1 MNLSRLQQ
9 RAQAPGSSQESRT
22 RSQPSCPA
30 AAWEALELLLSSMRR
45 PHSNPFIKSSASYSP
60 RLHQPRICI
69 SNNRHPR
76 LGCPSAPAARNRSTR
91 TLPTPRQKDLECFPA
106 ESHHPQSIS
115 CPGRELLSAT
125 LPYHK
130 RYQEFQPQ
138 SGINRV
144 GRDGEGDVSNPAP
157 IRMHIRNRVSPSH
170 QEQGHSLKGKA
181 LRKTKAKAS
190 ASLFQAPGPAR
201 GKMPSPGAWPQAA
214 ASPGSPKQPSSACST
229 GGTQIHSSNDFQEI
243 TRV

>member
-60 RLHQPRICI
+60 RLHQPHICI

-181 LRKTKAKAS
+181 LRKTKAKAFCK
-190 ASLFQAPGPAR
+190 SL
-201 GKMPSPGAWPQAA
+201 
-214 ASPGSPKQPSSACST
+214 PSSWASKGKDALSRSLATGCSIPRLPKT
-229 GGTQIHSSNDFQEI
+229 AQLCLQHGRYPDSQLQ
-243 TRV
+243 